1 MRRVRKLSD
10 RRIDPSQFA
19 EALIGIF
26 DEYGESVMKGTKK
39 AVDQTMKEMVKE
51 TKDTAPKKAILGRPA
66 GTFANHISSKK
77 GVDSTHAYSK
87 VWYVRSPEYR
97 LAHLLN
103 NGHALRQGG
112 RWEGTNFITNAS
124 RTSAEVFE
132 RRVKEAIQNA
142 GR

>member
-1 MRRVRKLSD
+1 MSNKTIQPEDFTSAVV
-10 RRIDPSQFA
+10 
-19 EALIGIF
+19 GIF
-26 DEYGESVMKGTKK
+26 DDYGESVMEKVRK
-39 AVDQTMKEMVKE
+39 AVDLTTKELVKE
-51 TKDTAPKKAILGRPA
+51 TKRTAPKKAVGGRPA

-77 GVDSTHAYSK
+77 MLNTKMAYST

-112 RWEGTNFITNAS
+112 HWPGTGFLTEAS
-124 RTSAEVFE
+124 QTHAKSFE
-132 RRVKEAIQNA
+132 KRVKQAIQDA

>member
-1 MRRVRKLSD
+1 MSD
-10 RRIDPSQFA
+10 QRIDSSQFA
-19 EALIGIF
+19 EVLIGIL
-26 DEYGESVMKGTKK
+26 DEYGEGVMGGTKK
-39 AVDQTMKEMVKE
+39 AVDATMKEMVKE
-51 TKDTAPKKAILGRPA
+51 TKDTAPRKAILGRPA

-77 GVDSTHAYSK
+77 GIDSAHAYSK

-124 RTSAEVFE
+124 RTSAEAFE
-132 RRVKEAIQNA
+132 RRVKEAIRNA
-142 GR
+142 SR